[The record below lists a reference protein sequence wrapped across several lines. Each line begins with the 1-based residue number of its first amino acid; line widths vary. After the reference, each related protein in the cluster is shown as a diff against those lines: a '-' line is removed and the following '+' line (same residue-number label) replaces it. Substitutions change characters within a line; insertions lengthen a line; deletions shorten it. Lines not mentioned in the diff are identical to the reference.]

1 MTERLS
7 DVVQRIRSVRQL
19 SLVIGAM
26 RGIAAARAR
35 EARERVDGVRAYAAT
50 VGAAIGQALALAED
64 GDATRGTRGRRDGRL
79 VITLCAE
86 QGFAG
91 AFNKRILDVAER
103 ALNAEGTH
111 SAELM
116 LLGNRGRMA
125 AEERGLA
132 VGWSAAMVAH
142 VDEVG
147 ALADRVTEQLYARLG
162 SGRAT
167 RVTVVHAAP
176 SLGEI
181 HVVDRSLAPFDFAR
195 FHRAKNPSPPIITL
209 PPAILLAELAEEYVF
224 AELCEALTLSLA
236 AENEARMRAMTAAK
250 SNVAKML
257 DELVARSR
265 QLRQEEITNEI
276 IELGGRKGRDEPA
289 GGKAR
294 CEGCHAAGRMSGSDV
309 RG

>member
-7 DVVQRIRSVRQL
+7 DVMARIGSVRQL
-19 SLVIGAM
+19 SSVIGAM

-35 EARERVDGVRAYAAT
+35 EARERIEGVRAYAAT

-64 GDATRGTRGRRDGRL
+64 GGVPRFARDRRDGHL
-79 VITLCAE
+79 VIAFCAE

-91 AFNKRILDVAER
+91 AFNRRVLDVAER
-103 ALNAEGTH
+103 LLKADGSH
-111 SAELM
+111 RRELL
-116 LLGNRGRMA
+116 LLGGRGLMA
-125 AEERGLA
+125 AEERGLE
-132 VGWSAAMVAH
+132 VGWSASMVAH

-147 ALADRVTEQLYARLG
+147 ALADLVTEQLYARLG

-167 RVTVVHAAP
+167 RVNVVHATP
-176 SLGEI
+176 SLGEV
-181 HVVDRSLAPFDFAR
+181 HVVDRALAPFDFAR
-195 FHRAKNPSPPIITL
+195 FPRVKNPSPPIISL
-209 PPAILLAELAEEYVF
+209 PPQILLAELAEEYVF

-257 DELVARSR
+257 DDLIARSR

-276 IELGGRKGRDEPA
+276 IELGGRKAR
-289 GGKAR
+289 GGPDRRA
-294 CEGCHAAGRMSGSDV
+294 
-309 RG
+309 

>member
-7 DVVQRIRSVRQL
+7 DVMARIGSVRQL
-19 SLVIGAM
+19 SSVIGAM

-35 EARERVDGVRAYAAT
+35 EARERIEGVRAYAAT

-64 GDATRGTRGRRDGRL
+64 GGVPRFARDRRDGHL
-79 VITLCAE
+79 VIAFCAE

-91 AFNKRILDVAER
+91 AFNRRVLDVAER
-103 ALNAEGTH
+103 LLKADGSH
-111 SAELM
+111 RRELL
-116 LLGNRGRMA
+116 LLGGRGLMA
-125 AEERGLA
+125 AEERGLE
-132 VGWSAAMVAH
+132 VGWSASMVAH

-147 ALADRVTEQLYARLG
+147 ALANRLTEQLYARLG

-167 RVTVVHAAP
+167 RVNVVHATP
-176 SLGEI
+176 SLGEV
-181 HVVDRSLAPFDFAR
+181 HVVDRALAPFDFAR
-195 FHRAKNPSPPIITL
+195 FPRVKNPSPPIISL
-209 PPAILLAELAEEYVF
+209 PPQILLAELAEEYVF

-257 DELVARSR
+257 DDLIARSR

-276 IELGGRKGRDEPA
+276 IELGGRK
-289 GGKAR
+289 AR
-294 CEGCHAAGRMSGSDV
+294 GETDRRA
-309 RG
+309 

>member
-7 DVVQRIRSVRQL
+7 DVVARIRSVRQL
-19 SLVIGAM
+19 SSVIGAM

-35 EARERVDGVRAYAAT
+35 EARERVEGVRAYAAT

-64 GDATRGTRGRRDGRL
+64 GGALRNRDRRDGHL
-79 VITLCAE
+79 VIALCAE

-91 AFNKRILDVAER
+91 AFNKRVLDVAEQLLKADGAHGR
-103 ALNAEGTH
+103 
-111 SAELM
+111 ELL
-116 LLGNRGRMA
+116 LLGGRGLMA

-142 VDEVG
+142 VDEIG

-162 SGRAT
+162 TGRAT
-167 RVTVVHAAP
+167 RVNVVHAAP
-176 SLGEI
+176 ALGEV

-195 FHRAKNPSPPIITL
+195 FPRARNPSPPIITM
-209 PPAILLAELAEEYVF
+209 PPQTLLAQLAEEYVF

-257 DELVARSR
+257 DELTARSR
-265 QLRQEEITNEI
+265 RLRQEEITNEI
-276 IELGGRKGRDEPA
+276 IELGGRKT
-289 GGKAR
+289 
-294 CEGCHAAGRMSGSDV
+294 
-309 RG
+309 RGTTPG

>member
-19 SLVIGAM
+19 SSVIGAM

-35 EARERVDGVRAYAAT
+35 EARQRVGGVRAYAAT

-64 GDATRGTRGRRDGRL
+64 GGAAGGGRDRRGGHL
-79 VITLCAE
+79 VIALCAE

-91 AFNKRILDVAER
+91 AFNKRVLDAAER
-103 ALNAEGTH
+103 VLQTDGRQDR
-111 SAELM
+111 ELL
-116 LLGNRGRMA
+116 LLGGRGLMA
-125 AEERGLA
+125 AEERGLQA
-132 VGWSAAMVAH
+132 GWSAAMAAH

-162 SGRAT
+162 SGRAI
-167 RVTVVHAAP
+167 RVTMVHAAP
-176 SLGEI
+176 GFGEVR
-181 HVVDRSLAPFDFAR
+181 VVERSLAPFDFAR
-195 FHRAKNPSPPIITL
+195 FPLARNPSPPIIAL
-209 PPAILLAELAEEYVF
+209 PPRLLLAELAEEYVF

-236 AENEARMRAMTAAK
+236 AENEARMRAMSAAK

-265 QLRQEEITNEI
+265 LLRQEEITNEI
-276 IELGGRKGRDEPA
+276 IELGGRR
-289 GGKAR
+289 R
-294 CEGCHAAGRMSGSDV
+294 
-309 RG
+309 

>member
-7 DVVQRIRSVRQL
+7 DVVARIRSVRQL
-19 SLVIGAM
+19 SSVIGAM

-35 EARERVDGVRAYAAT
+35 EARERVEGVRAYAAT

-64 GDATRGTRGRRDGRL
+64 GGALRNRNRRDGHL
-79 VITLCAE
+79 VIALCAE

-91 AFNKRILDVAER
+91 AFNKRVLDVAEQLLKADGAHGR
-103 ALNAEGTH
+103 
-111 SAELM
+111 ELL
-116 LLGNRGRMA
+116 LLGGRGLMA

-142 VDEVG
+142 VDEIG

-162 SGRAT
+162 TGRAT
-167 RVTVVHAAP
+167 RVNVVHAAP
-176 SLGEI
+176 ALGEV

-195 FHRAKNPSPPIITL
+195 FPRARNPSPPIITM
-209 PPAILLAELAEEYVF
+209 PPQTLLAQLAEEYVF

-257 DELVARSR
+257 DELTARSR
-265 QLRQEEITNEI
+265 RLRQEEITNEI
-276 IELGGRKGRDEPA
+276 IELGGRKT
-289 GGKAR
+289 
-294 CEGCHAAGRMSGSDV
+294 
-309 RG
+309 RGTTPG

>member
-7 DVVQRIRSVRQL
+7 HVVQCIRSVRQL

-35 EARERVDGVRAYAAT
+35 EARERVEGVRAYAAT

-64 GDATRGTRGRRDGRL
+64 GDATPGSRARRDSGL
-79 VITLCAE
+79 VIALCAE

-91 AFNKRILDVAER
+91 AFNKRVLDVAER
-103 ALNAEGTH
+103 ALKAEGAH
-111 SAELM
+111 SAELI
-116 LLGNRGRMA
+116 LLGGRGRMA

-132 VGWSAAMVAH
+132 IGWSAAMVAH

-176 SLGEI
+176 SLGEV

-195 FHRAKNPSPPIITL
+195 FPRVRNPAPPIVTL
-209 PPAILLAELAEEYVF
+209 PPQILLAELAEEYVF

-236 AENEARMRAMTAAK
+236 AENEARMRAMTAAR

-276 IELGGRKGRDEPA
+276 IELGGRKGR
-289 GGKAR
+289 GGRTGGSAR
-294 CEGCHAAGRMSGSDV
+294 DARPTPPGG
-309 RG
+309 